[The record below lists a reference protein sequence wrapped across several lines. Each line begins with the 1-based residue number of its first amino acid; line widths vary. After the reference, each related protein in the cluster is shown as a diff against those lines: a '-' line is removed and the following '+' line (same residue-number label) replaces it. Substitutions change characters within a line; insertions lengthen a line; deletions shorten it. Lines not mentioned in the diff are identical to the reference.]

1 MATQSGVDHHRIVLE
16 ITETTLPSDPV
27 KALAIQTRLRMRG
40 VSLAVDDFGTGHS
53 SLERLHTFPMD
64 ELKVDYHF
72 VREATSDPEA
82 RAIVH
87 NSIALARDMRVRCV
101 AEGVENLE
109 ALRLLRA
116 LKCGYAQGFYIGEPM
131 AASELDHWSR
141 DWSLRCEDLRR
152 RLEAGPR

>member
-1 MATQSGVDHHRIVLE
+1 
-16 ITETTLPSDPV
+16 
-27 KALAIQTRLRMRG
+27 
-40 VSLAVDDFGTGHS
+40 
-53 SLERLHTFPMD
+53 MD

-72 VREATSDPEA
+72 VRDATSDREA

-131 AASELDHWSR
+131 AAADLDDWSR
-141 DWSLRCEDLRR
+141 DWRQRSEDIRR
-152 RLEAGPR
+152 KLDAGER